1 MVCYFFYNKLVHFV
15 GMKLNDEGG
24 IDNSTVEIR
33 KE

>member
-1 MVCYFFYNKLVHFV
+1 MVCYFFYSKLVHFV

-24 IDNSTVEIR
+24 IDNSAVEIP